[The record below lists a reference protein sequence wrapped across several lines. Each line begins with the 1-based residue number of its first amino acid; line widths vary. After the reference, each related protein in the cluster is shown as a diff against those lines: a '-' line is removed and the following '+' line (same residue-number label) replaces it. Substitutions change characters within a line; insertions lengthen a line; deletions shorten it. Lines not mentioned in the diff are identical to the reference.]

1 MIELKVSDRL
11 VSKWHMLCK
20 NNKYSNEQTIKNK
33 IIVAVVTGKQI
44 SEYVVACFDLRFIV
58 DNGYVLDMWRD
69 ENKELIFPPN
79 LKFTSKMLMFNENFN
94 ILEITDDGRI
104 KYEKYRTR

>member
-33 IIVAVVTGKQI
+33 IVVAVVTGKQI

-58 DNGYVLDMWRD
+58 DNGYVLDMWKD
-69 ENKELIFPPN
+69 ENREVVFPLNP
-79 LKFTSKMLMFNENFN
+79 KFTSKLLTSNGNFN
-94 ILEITDDGRI
+94 ILEISNDGRI
-104 KYEKYRTR
+104 RYEKYKTI